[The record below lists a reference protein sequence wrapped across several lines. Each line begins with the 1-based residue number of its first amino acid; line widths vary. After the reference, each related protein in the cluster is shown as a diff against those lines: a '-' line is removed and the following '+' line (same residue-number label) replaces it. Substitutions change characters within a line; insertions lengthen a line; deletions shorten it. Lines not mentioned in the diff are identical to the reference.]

1 MTVEQ
6 LCVVQARI
14 KSGYEKVGLTKST
27 LNGLLA
33 TIVCKGKHVMVINS
47 LGYGEYSG
55 GVIVLEDV

>member
-14 KSGYEKVGLTKST
+14 KSGYENVGLTKST

-33 TIVCKGKHVMVINS
+33 TVVCKGKHVMVINS
-47 LGYGEYSG
+47 LGYDEYSG
-55 GVIVLEDV
+55 GSIILEDV

>member
-14 KSGYEKVGLTKST
+14 KYGYEKVGLTKST
-27 LNGLLA
+27 LNGLFA
-33 TIVCKGKHVMVINS
+33 TAVCKGKHVMVINS
-47 LGYGEYSG
+47 PGYDEYSG